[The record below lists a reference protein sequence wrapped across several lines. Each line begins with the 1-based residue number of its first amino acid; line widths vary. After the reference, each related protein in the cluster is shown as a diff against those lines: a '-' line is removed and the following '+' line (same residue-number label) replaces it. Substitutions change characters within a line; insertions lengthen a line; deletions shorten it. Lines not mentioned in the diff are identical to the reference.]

1 MKIEVGKTYR
11 NIATRQKVRVESVNS
26 HTVCF
31 TEIGNLDG
39 FRSTSVSNFQL
50 KYELG
55 NKKIIDG
62 N

>member
-55 NKKIIDG
+55 K
-62 N
+62 